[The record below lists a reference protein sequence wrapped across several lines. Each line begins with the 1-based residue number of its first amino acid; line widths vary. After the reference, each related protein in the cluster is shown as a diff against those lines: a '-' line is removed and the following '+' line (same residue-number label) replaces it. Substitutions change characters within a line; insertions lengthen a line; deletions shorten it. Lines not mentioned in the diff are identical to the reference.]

1 MLFNKKKTESRH
13 VTDLELICNNMS
25 FAAVESYKMLR
36 TNLLFTL
43 PDERRCRIIGITS
56 AVSGEGK
63 STTAINLA
71 YTFAETG
78 KRVLLLEADMRRP
91 RVAKA
96 LQLQA
101 TPGLS
106 NLLAGMADG
115 VIQQSKQQ
123 KNLYFI
129 PAGDIPPN
137 PSEMLGSAR
146 MRSCVQTLTERFDFL
161 IIDLPPINIVTDAMS
176 LSNLVDGFIFVVRQ
190 EYSTRQAVKDAM
202 RQLTLVGSKVL
213 GFVVTDGQTRGKS
226 YRYRYGKYGRKY
238 GYAGTYSY
246 KDKQFRNVPLE
257 EQNNAED

>member
-96 LQLQA
+96 LQLVA
-101 TPGLS
+101 EG
-106 NLLAGMADG
+106 
-115 VIQQSKQQ
+115 K
-123 KNLYFI
+123 
-129 PAGDIPPN
+129 
-137 PSEMLGSAR
+137 LG
-146 MRSCVQTLTERFDFL
+146 
-161 IIDLPPINIVTDAMS
+161 I
-176 LSNLVDGFIFVVRQ
+176 
-190 EYSTRQAVKDAM
+190 Y
-202 RQLTLVGSKVL
+202 
-213 GFVVTDGQTRGKS
+213 
-226 YRYRYGKYGRKY
+226 
-238 GYAGTYSY
+238 
-246 KDKQFRNVPLE
+246 
-257 EQNNAED
+257 